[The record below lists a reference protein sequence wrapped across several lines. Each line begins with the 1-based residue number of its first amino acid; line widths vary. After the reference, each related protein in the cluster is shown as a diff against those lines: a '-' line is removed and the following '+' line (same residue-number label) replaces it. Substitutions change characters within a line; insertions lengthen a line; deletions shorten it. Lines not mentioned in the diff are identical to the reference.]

1 MRHQKKRHQIGRGHS
16 HRKATLAALSN
27 ALIRHKR
34 ITTTLPKAKALRV
47 YVEPL
52 INRAKDD
59 TTHNR
64 RQVFRHLQDKESI
77 KELFGEIS
85 MKVTDRPGGYTRVI
99 KLGQR
104 AGDAAPMAMI
114 ELVDYN
120 DVQPEGGSASRRSR
134 RTRRGG
140 GRGRRGGS
148 RSQVTGQEA
157 AAPKTSSPTET
168 TGTTEDVVQTTA
180 QTTGGAGVAEDTV
193 ETPIAEEQATPVAER
208 TDGPGLD
215 PDVRAEA
222 EEVTEAAKAEAAE
235 MSDAEADRPG
245 DAGEQADE
253 AGENAEDEE
262 EKK

>member
-27 ALIRHKR
+27 ALIRYKR

-85 MKVTDRPGGYTRVI
+85 MKVMERSGGYTRVI

-120 DVQPEGGSASRRSR
+120 DVQPGGGGGSRRSR

-157 AAPKTSSPTET
+157 AAPAVSAPVEEGS
-168 TGTTEDVVQTTA
+168 TTEDTVQTTA

-193 ETPIAEEQATPVAER
+193 ETPVAEEQTTPIAER
-208 TDGPGLD
+208 TDEPGLD

-222 EEVTEAAKAEAAE
+222 EEAIENAKAEAAQT
-235 MSDAEADRPG
+235 SDAETDQTDEAETTADK
-245 DAGEQADE
+245 ADE
-253 AGENAEDEE
+253 ADDEK
-262 EKK
+262 EKE

>member
-1 MRHQKKRHQIGRGHS
+1 MRHQRKRHQIGRGHA
-16 HRKATLAALSN
+16 HRKATLTALSN

-52 INRAKDD
+52 INRAKSD

-85 MKVTDRPGGYTRVI
+85 GKIADRPGGYTRVI

-120 DVQPEGGSASRRSR
+120 DVQPGGEEGGRRSR

-140 GRGRRGGS
+140 GRGRRRGSGGS
-148 RSQVTGQEA
+148 RSQVTGQRATAPAASAPTTEA
-157 AAPKTSSPTET
+157 TAS
-168 TGTTEDVVQTTA
+168 EDVV
-180 QTTGGAGVAEDTV
+180 QTTGGAGVAE
-193 ETPIAEEQATPVAER
+193 ETIEAPVAEEQAAPVAER
-208 TDGPGLD
+208 TEGPGLD

-222 EEVTEAAKAEAAE
+222 EEATEAAKQEATEASSEAPPAESE
-235 MSDAEADRPG
+235 
-245 DAGEQADE
+245 
-253 AGENAEDEE
+253 EDEMAE
-262 EKK
+262 GDEKK